1 MNAKQQVLD
10 ALDDIEKAILELSG
24 NENAAKKQT
33 DLEVAI
39 LKKQIAR
46 QAEAKKK
53 IIQAIDIIRKAA

>member
-24 NENAAKKQT
+24 NENAAKRQT

-53 IIQAIDIIRKAA
+53 INLAIDIIRKAA

>member
-1 MNAKQQVLD
+1 MDAKRQVLD
-10 ALDDIEKAILELSG
+10 ALDDIERAILELSG
-24 NENAAKKQT
+24 NENAAKRQT

-39 LKKQIAR
+39 LKKQLAR